1 MKTEVTFRSNKFPP
15 YEGEEEQIKLCL
27 WRNLMKNNFRRILLG
42 VVNLCLLCPGAWAAE
57 GGLAPVVNGVQQ
69 VAQYNFAIHILAMLL
84 VGFGFLMVFVRKY
97 GYGATTGTYL
107 VVAVGLPLYVL
118 LRASGIL
125 CGEPIAPSTIKALL
139 YAEFAVAAALIATGA
154 VLGRLRVFQYALLAL
169 LLVPAYLLN
178 EWLVLDGGLGVT
190 RGFVDTAG
198 SIIIHA
204 FGAYFGIG
212 LTLVLTTG
220 QQRSTPIESDATS
233 DRFAMLGSMVL
244 WLFWPSFC
252 SAIVPLE
259 AMPQTMVNTVLS
271 LSGATISTYLLST
284 LLRKGKTSFAD
295 MANAA
300 LAGGVAIGATCNVVA
315 PVIAFGIGLLAG
327 ALCVL
332 GYVFVQPALEA
343 RLKVV
348 DTCGVHNLHGMPGLL
363 GGLIV
368 LWALPGVAVAQ
379 LIGIVVTVA
388 LALGC
393 GLLAGALIKF
403 TGTTRL
409 AYEDREEFTGVE

>member
-1 MKTEVTFRSNKFPP
+1 MEYRVRRIVLGIAAFCLLSTWAWAG
-15 YEGEEEQIKLCL
+15 EGEL
-27 WRNLMKNNFRRILLG
+27 
-42 VVNLCLLCPGAWAAE
+42 PPA
-57 GGLAPVVNGVQQ
+57 VNGVQQ

-107 VVAVGLPLYVL
+107 VVAVGLPFYVL
-118 LRASGIL
+118 LRSHGIL
-125 CGEPIAPSTIKALL
+125 CGEPISPGTIKALI
-139 YAEFAVAAALIATGA
+139 YAEFAVASALIAMGA
-154 VLGRLRVFQYALLAL
+154 VLGRLRVFQYVLLAL
-169 LLVPAYLLN
+169 CLIPAYLLN

-212 LTLVLTTG
+212 LTLALTTR
-220 QQRSTPIESDATS
+220 QQRSQPISSDATS
-233 DRFAMLGSMVL
+233 DRFAMIGSMVL

-252 SAIVPLE
+252 SAIVPLQE
-259 AMPQTMVNTVLS
+259 MPQTVVNTVMS

-284 LLRKGKTSFAD
+284 LLRKGKTSIAD

-300 LAGGVAIGATCNVVA
+300 LAGGVAIGATCNIVS
-315 PVIAFGIGLLAG
+315 PGIAFGIGLLAG
-327 ALCVL
+327 AVCVI

-343 RLKVV
+343 RLKIV

-368 LWALPGVAVAQ
+368 LCVVPGSARAQ
-379 LIGIVVTVA
+379 LIGIAVTIV
-388 LALGC
+388 LALSC
-393 GLLAGALIKF
+393 GLLAGALIKV

-409 AYEDREEFTGVE
+409 AYDDHEDFAGLE